1 MTKELNDRGSEA
13 DEQSLLKGSVL
24 SEREKKE
31 DSPDAA
37 PDKARIEPRRCESRS
52 KFDSQRG
59 RNPGFSKEPEHG
71 AVHKAAK
78 NSGAKTRE
86 SLRIKLFIKATS
98 FTGDGQSIPHNQTSL
113 NPTSLPLVLCP
124 SRDVTILSFRAKR
137 EFLLIR

>member
-1 MTKELNDRGSEA
+1 MKISLILPCQSKPKCCGNSPYGIEKEHEKRSQGPQFETHHPFVQWIRKNEKELNDRWSEA

-52 KFDSQRG
+52 KLDSQRG

-78 NSGAKTRE
+78 NS
-86 SLRIKLFIKATS
+86 
-98 FTGDGQSIPHNQTSL
+98 
-113 NPTSLPLVLCP
+113 
-124 SRDVTILSFRAKR
+124 
-137 EFLLIR
+137 